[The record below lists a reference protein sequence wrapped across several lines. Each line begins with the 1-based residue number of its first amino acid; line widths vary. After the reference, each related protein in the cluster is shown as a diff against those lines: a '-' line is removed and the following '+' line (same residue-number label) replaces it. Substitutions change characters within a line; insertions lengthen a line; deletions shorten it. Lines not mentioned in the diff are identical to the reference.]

1 MFLKVAFGKTVTYQQ
16 NVNPDHLTWKPPM
29 EQVQLSKV
37 QCRCLR
43 EPKHD
48 FSGCSVQDCPAHN
61 APCFKCPTAAVEVYE
76 YKTTSLCE
84 YSNEE
89 SPRHTSTPLL
99 PRTQR
104 KRPMELSGDI
114 AYKNLLNRLSL

>member
-16 NVNPDHLTWKPPM
+16 NVNPDHLTRKPPM

-37 QCRCLR
+37 QCRCLC

-61 APCFKCPTAAVEVYE
+61 APCV
-76 YKTTSLCE
+76 
-84 YSNEE
+84 SN
-89 SPRHTSTPLL
+89 SSGGGLMSTKLPPPVSIAMKRAPDTPPLL
-99 PRTQR
+99 CSQEHRE
-104 KRPMELSGDI
+104 KRPWSFQEILPI
-114 AYKNLLNRLSL
+114 KTC